1 MSGQT
6 SLMDPPTGLETPH
19 INDTHHFDMSS
30 SEYDN
35 DKASGSEKTT
45 IYDLPPEI
53 LDLFLEN
60 VSPSELQ
67 RTALSI
73 QQVFPELAVSDSHIF
88 RHIRVTSPSQL
99 KPLWKRLR
107 EDKAEG
113 ESRLIRAVRSFTM
126 ATFRGDADILNK
138 WVPHPSRDACM
149 LTCIPHSILRLIPDI
164 EAMILNMG
172 TNFAPEHLVEAF
184 ERPRPKIQRIEL
196 RFRPYVDKGV

>member
-6 SLMDPPTGLETPH
+6 SLMDLPTGLETPH
-19 INDTHHFDMSS
+19 INDTQHFDMSP
-30 SEYDN
+30 SEYDD

-88 RHIRVTSPSQL
+88 RHIRVTGPSQL

-138 WVPHPSRDACM
+138 WVSHPSRHAWM
-149 LTCIPHSILRLIPDI
+149 LTCNSHSILRLIPDI

>member
-1 MSGQT
+1 
-6 SLMDPPTGLETPH
+6 MDPQSDIDTSH
-19 INDTHHFDMSS
+19 INNTHHVEMSAT
-30 SEYDN
+30 EHD
-35 DKASGSEKTT
+35 DEQPVDEPEKTT

-107 EDKAEG
+107 EDKFEG
-113 ESRLIRAVRSFTM
+113 EGRLVRAVRSFTM
-126 ATFRGDADILNK
+126 ATFRGDADIMNK
-138 WVPHPSRDACM
+138 YVFSADLHFGSD
-149 LTCIPHSILRLIPDI
+149 LFVIQHL
-164 EAMILNMG
+164 EAD
-172 TNFAPEHLVEAF
+172 TRH
-184 ERPRPKIQRIEL
+184 
-196 RFRPYVDKGV
+196 